1 MARLSRILLL
11 SALGLGCSAQ
21 TAEDKPAEKPGI
33 KVEFRRAEDKP
44 AEGLTEAT
52 VGNTKEKVY
61 LHKTA
66 DATNEDIADA
76 RVDTLND
83 PVAVIVVFTK
93 EGAKKM
99 AKLSEGH
106 QGKPLAILV
115 DGKVICAPIVRATV
129 RDQATIT
136 GLSSKEEAERI
147 VRGLKG
153 R

>member
-1 MARLSRILLL
+1 MGWLGRILLL
-11 SALGLGCSAQ
+11 PAMGVGCIAQ
-21 TAEDKPAEKPGI
+21 VSEDKPADKARVQ
-33 KVEFRRAEDKP
+33 VEFRRAETKP
-44 AEGLTEAT
+44 AEGLVEAT
-52 VGNTKEKVY
+52 VGSSKDKIY

-76 RVDTLND
+76 RVDTLNE

-99 AKLSEGH
+99 AKLSEEH
-106 QGKPLAILV
+106 KGKPLAILV
-115 DGKVICAPIVRATV
+115 DGKAISAPIVRSTF

-147 VRGLKG
+147 VKAIKG
-153 R
+153 K